1 MLLKS
6 SEHLHPLLK
15 VKSDFVNK
23 NDENCNLDFFEM
35 TTNTDE
41 RARKLQKRIIDIS
54 LISTRCEGY

>member
-6 SEHLHPLLK
+6 CEHLHPLLK

-23 NDENCNLDFFEM
+23 NDENCSLDFFEM
-35 TTNTDE
+35 KTNIDE
-41 RARKLQKRIIDIS
+41 CARKLVNREL